1 MKTIIL
7 LTIITL
13 LILSFTT
20 FGQGFFQVNSE
31 VKLTELNRKLE
42 VGRLIPKNHELIRDG
57 KGKMFI
63 KSTVSVNDSLPSH
76 VLVRIS
82 ELDGNLIREIDT
94 KYVWDDLDFFFSTS
108 YINNRKFIIM
118 ARRGAFYILNLSTN
132 ILIGPIHLI
141 SRIECAQ
148 DGQSGLIWTP
158 EVFNDGQYL
167 IISAIDEGI
176 YCFNLDDIYN
186 PFEVEFYTDRKILF
200 KGNYFFL
207 DQRKENIFNGIIA
220 SKESNYSKEYQ
231 SRFLFQGYRFKMDS
245 NNKIIK
251 YNIDNRYLALL
262 RDQEQKKYFII
273 DYFDGRILN
282 DVSDREKI
290 VEIISK
296 IENN

>member
-1 MKTIIL
+1 MKTIII
-7 LTIITL
+7 TIITL
-13 LILSFTT
+13 LVLSLTT
-20 FGQGFFQVNSE
+20 FGQGYFQVNSE

-63 KSTVSVNDSLPSH
+63 KSTVHVNDSLPSY

-82 ELDGNLIREIDT
+82 ELDGNLIKEIDT
-94 KYVWDDLDFFFSTS
+94 KYVWDDPDFFFSTS

-200 KGNYFFL
+200 KGNYFFI
-207 DQRKENIFNGIIA
+207 DQRKENIFNGITA

-231 SRFLFQGYRFKMDS
+231 SRFLFQGYRFKVDS
-245 NNKIIK
+245 DNKIIK
-251 YNIDNRYLALL
+251 YNIDNRFLALL

-273 DYFDGRILN
+273 DYLEGRILN